1 MTDKRLQDKVAVIT
15 GAGSGIGK
23 ATAIRFAQHGAKV
36 YMLDRT
42 PEDSYETKR
51 EIESIGGTATVIE
64 CDVSN
69 PGLVEE
75 SIRKV
80 GEAAGK
86 IDIVFANAGINGT
99 WSPIETLEIEDWDQT
114 LDTNLRST
122 FATVKYAIPLM
133 KENGGSIIIT
143 SSINGNRVFSN
154 IGASAYS
161 SSKAGQVAFMKMAAL
176 ELAQYGIRVN
186 AICPGSI
193 DTQIGDN
200 TYKSDELQEVKIPV
214 EFPEGNHP
222 LENAP
227 GKPEQVANLVLF
239 LASDESF
246 HVTGTELYVDGAES
260 LLRG

>member
-1 MTDKRLQDKVAVIT
+1 MKDKRLQNKVAVVT
-15 GAGSGIGK
+15 GGGSGIGK
-23 ATAIRFAQHGAKV
+23 AAAIRFAQHGAKV

-42 PEDSYETKR
+42 PEEADKTKR
-51 EIESIGGTATVIE
+51 EIESIGGFATVIE

-69 PGLVEE
+69 PGLIEE
-75 SIRKV
+75 SLHKV
-80 GEAAGK
+80 GEEAGE
-86 IDIVFANAGINGT
+86 IHVVFANAGINGT
-99 WSPIETLEIEDWDQT
+99 WAPIETLEIEEWDKT
-114 LDTNLRST
+114 MDTNLRST
-122 FATVKYAIPLM
+122 FATVKYSIPYM

-154 IGASAYS
+154 TGASAYA

-186 AICPGSI
+186 AVCPGAI
-193 DTQIGDN
+193 DTRIDEN
-200 TYKSDELQEVKIPV
+200 TNISDELQEVKIPV
-214 EFPEGNHP
+214 EFPEGGHP
-222 LENAP
+222 LEDAP

-246 HVTGTELYVDGAES
+246 HVTGTEIYVDGAES

>member
-1 MTDKRLQDKVAVIT
+1 MKDKRLQNKVAVVT
-15 GAGSGIGK
+15 GGGSGIGK
-23 ATAIRFAQHGAKV
+23 AAAIRFAQHGAKV

-42 PEDSYETKR
+42 PEEADKTKR
-51 EIESIGGTATVIE
+51 EIESIGGSATVIE

-69 PGLVEE
+69 PGLIEE
-75 SIRKV
+75 SLHKV
-80 GEAAGK
+80 GEEAGE
-86 IDIVFANAGINGT
+86 IHVVFANAGINGT
-99 WSPIETLEIEDWDQT
+99 WAPIETLEIEEWDKT
-114 LDTNLRST
+114 MDTNLRST
-122 FATVKYAIPLM
+122 FATVKYSIPYM

-154 IGASAYS
+154 TGASAYA

-186 AICPGSI
+186 AVCPGAI
-193 DTQIGDN
+193 DTRIDEN
-200 TYKSDELQEVKIPV
+200 TNISDELQEVKIPV
-214 EFPEGNHP
+214 EFPEGGHP
-222 LENAP
+222 LEDAP

-246 HVTGTELYVDGAES
+246 HVTGTEIYVDGAES